1 MRILLVEDD
10 TMLGKATAEGLKTAF
25 AVDWCQNA
33 EDAQAALQTVSYDL
47 LILDIGLPEKSGM
60 DLLRELRADND
71 DRPVLFLTARDAV
84 QYRIEGLN
92 AGADDYLI
100 KPFDLDEL
108 IARASAL
115 MRRSKGRANP
125 EIKHGNI
132 IFDPVAKQVTKD
144 DKSVSLSGRE
154 LAILELLMD
163 NLGRV
168 LSKSQIEEHIYDW
181 DSGEFESNTIEVHI
195 SALRRKLGKDL
206 IKTMRG
212 VGYMIP
218 RNTES

>member
-25 AVDWCQNA
+25 AVDWCQTA

-84 QYRIEGLN
+84 RHRIDGLN

-108 IARASAL
+108 IARATAL
-115 MRRSKGRANP
+115 MRRSKGRASP
-125 EIKHGNI
+125 QIKYGDI
-132 IFDPVAKQVTKD
+132 VFDPVAKQVAHAGKG
-144 DKSVSLSGRE
+144 VS
-154 LAILELLMD
+154 
-163 NLGRV
+163 
-168 LSKSQIEEHIYDW
+168 
-181 DSGEFESNTIEVHI
+181 
-195 SALRRKLGKDL
+195 
-206 IKTMRG
+206 
-212 VGYMIP
+212 
-218 RNTES
+218 

>member
-25 AVDWCQNA
+25 AVDWCQTA

-84 QYRIEGLN
+84 RHRIDGLN

-108 IARASAL
+108 IARAAAL
-115 MRRSKGRANP
+115 MRRSRGRASP
-125 EIKHGNI
+125 QIKYGDI
-132 IFDPVAKQVTKD
+132 VFDPVAKQVAQAGKG
-144 DKSVSLSGRE
+144 VSLSGRE
-154 LAILELLMD
+154 LAIFELLM
-163 NLGRV
+163 NNIGRV

-181 DSGEFESNTIEVHI
+181 DTGEYESNTTEVHI
-195 SALRRKLGKDL
+195 SALRRKLGKQL
-206 IKTMRG
+206 IKTIRG

-218 RNTES
+218 RDET